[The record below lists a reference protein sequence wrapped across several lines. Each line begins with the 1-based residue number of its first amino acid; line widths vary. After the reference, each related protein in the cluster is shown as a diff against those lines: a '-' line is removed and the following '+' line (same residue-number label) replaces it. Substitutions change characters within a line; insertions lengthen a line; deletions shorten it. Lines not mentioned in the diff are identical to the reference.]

1 MIDDILY
8 GLRLQQIESSGEIH
22 LSEAI
27 RKNWIPSDKWSN
39 SSVIGVK
46 KPARWTWQVFRN

>member
-22 LSEAI
+22 LSDAI
-27 RKNWIPSDKWSN
+27 RKIRIPSDKCSN
-39 SSVIGVK
+39 SSAIGVK
-46 KPARWTWQVFRN
+46 KTAKAPWQFFRN